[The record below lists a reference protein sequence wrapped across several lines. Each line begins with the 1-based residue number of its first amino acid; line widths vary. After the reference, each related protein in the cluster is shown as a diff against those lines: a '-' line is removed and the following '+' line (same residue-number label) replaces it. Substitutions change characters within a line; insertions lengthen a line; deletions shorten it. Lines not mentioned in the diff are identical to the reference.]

1 LFQNLKF
8 DLKRVNFVCRY
19 ASDVLRDLR
28 ASGEGG
34 DGGLGWDADEAE
46 ASVKMGALACHR

>member
-1 LFQNLKF
+1 MFKILKF
-8 DLKRVNFVCRY
+8 ALKRVNFVCRY